1 MLSFDSSQQNISA
14 SQNNQNATS
23 NQIPYFSVP
32 SRDSNGV
39 RNLRKNSQNLNNLED
54 KSIVLPMITN
64 NLGANPNMEKSNS
77 QIPSRSNLK
86 RNVNQSAESYCKSV
100 ADNTQARDTTADLPL
115 SSSGMSNQQ
124 IRKPSSS

>member
-1 MLSFDSSQQNISA
+1 M
-14 SQNNQNATS
+14 
-23 NQIPYFSVP
+23 P